1 MKLLAAALTGAWLAV
16 GTAHAGP
23 PLIRAEA
30 EPATVGVGDTFS
42 YVVEAR
48 LDARGLDTSSVRI
61 FADTGP
67 FAQVGPTTTRRS
79 TLGSDV
85 VVRLEQRLGCLDLA
99 CAPDQGVRRIHL
111 PAARVSARVAGGGV
125 TTGRAAA
132 VAVGV
137 EPRVSTAA
145 VSAAAPP
152 YRQQTELPA
161 PTSDAGRLAELL
173 TIAAATLGFVAVLL
187 AGHRPAAAWEGPG
200 ARGGARTG
208 APASPRVG
216 QAAGSGPQA
225 RGGPRLARRRRGR
238 SAVARRAMP
247 RASRGPRPPRTP
259 RAPSGSPS
267 ASRNGRF
274 DHRARSPSQTSVG

>member
-1 MKLLAAALTGAWLAV
+1 MGRTAPVTQAPPGMKLLAAALTGAWLAV

-125 TTGRAAA
+125 TTGRAA

-161 PTSDAGRLAELL
+161 PTSDAGRLGELL

-187 AGHRPAAAWEGPG
+187 AGIGLRPRGRARPSEGELVRALRLLRESARRPAPDRRRAADLVSRVAGADG
-200 ARGGARTG
+200 ARSLGEDAARFAWSATSPDPEGA
-208 APASPRVG
+208 V
-216 QAAGSGPQA
+216 
-225 RGGPRLARRRRGR
+225 RLAER
-238 SAVARRAMP
+238 VEERAL
-247 RASRGPRPPRTP
+247 
-259 RAPSGSPS
+259 
-267 ASRNGRF
+267 
-274 DHRARSPSQTSVG
+274 